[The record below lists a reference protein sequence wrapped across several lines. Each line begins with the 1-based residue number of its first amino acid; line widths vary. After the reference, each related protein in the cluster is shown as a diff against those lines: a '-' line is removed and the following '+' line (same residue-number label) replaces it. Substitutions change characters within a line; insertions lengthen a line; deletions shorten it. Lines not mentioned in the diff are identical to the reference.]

1 MRNLTSLVDR
11 WRRQGIE
18 LLPPPTPAE
27 IQAAFASV
35 GAVATPDVVAL
46 YTAVGGIPGTDES
59 FWCLWSLEEIR
70 KENKVFSP
78 FGVLFSDYMI
88 SCWCYR
94 VRANQGATSS
104 ILVDYFDGKAPSVV
118 AESVEE
124 FVEIY
129 LKDPDNFLQAGSL
142 QQARSLL

>member
-18 LLPPPTPAE
+18 LLPPPTLAE
-27 IQAAFASV
+27 IEATFSSV
-35 GAVATPDVVAL
+35 GAIATPDVVAL

-59 FWCLWSLEEIR
+59 FWSLWSMEEIR
-70 KENKVFSP
+70 KENTVPSP

-94 VRANQGATSS
+94 VRANQDATSS
-104 ILVDYFDGKAPSVV
+104 VLVDYFDGNEPSVV

-124 FVEIY
+124 FVDMY
-129 LKDPDNFLQAGSL
+129 LRDPDHFLQMRSL
-142 QQARSLL
+142 QRVRTLS